1 MGFQTILGAIGISF
15 LTLISGKYESSNE
28 VAGISKS
35 MLECVNDDTCIDA
48 DPIALA
54 TNHDGVIP
62 FTYCANSCLDNA
74 SPEETYTACG
84 LNSSP
89 VVWFAFNIDEDAAQI
104 FIEVTPDDGSLSP
117 TITIHGGENC
127 NSLTLLNG
135 CNVGNLH
142 SAGVVSYTPAKGFG
156 TIWVAVGAQDASTI
170 NASSFTICA
179 SAVINA
185 FNCSTG
191 DPPEYDPN
199 CDQKA
204 LIEVVRRSNDP
215 NGVLGLPISGPYCP
229 GEELRICFNIFYDA
243 SILGGES
250 LHGI

>member
-84 LNSSP
+84 LNS
-89 VVWFAFNIDEDAAQI
+89 
-104 FIEVTPDDGSLSP
+104 
-117 TITIHGGENC
+117 
-127 NSLTLLNG
+127 
-135 CNVGNLH
+135 
-142 SAGVVSYTPAKGFG
+142 
-156 TIWVAVGAQDASTI
+156 
-170 NASSFTICA
+170 
-179 SAVINA
+179 
-185 FNCSTG
+185 
-191 DPPEYDPN
+191 
-199 CDQKA
+199 
-204 LIEVVRRSNDP
+204 
-215 NGVLGLPISGPYCP
+215 
-229 GEELRICFNIFYDA
+229 
-243 SILGGES
+243 
-250 LHGI
+250 